1 MPAGTECCAEERLI
15 LLLKISHKKFQM
27 LNNYTSLYTLNGN
40 GKLRPGYIQ
49 QFNFFNINSLQQ
61 SICQYCSVP
70 TVIDKSTVLL

>member
-40 GKLRPGYIQ
+40 GKMRPGYIQ
-49 QFNFFNINSLQQ
+49 
-61 SICQYCSVP
+61 
-70 TVIDKSTVLL
+70 